1 MKKAREL
8 FDTVMKELSPKG
20 RRTLVFLL
28 VAFLFLSG
36 TLLAYYQT
44 RGSSREAKP
53 AAKEAARKIDLS
65 IDRNLFEKSAY
76 LEGKKELTKASEE
89 KEKLEKEN
97 KELRDRL
104 SELEKRFGGSVIVD
118 SPAAPKG
125 PAKAPAAVPP
135 LPVPPAQG
143 AQGGWSV
150 PPPPAPAAPEKP
162 ELVGG
167 IAVQSNTKASQE
179 EKARKDREEDV
190 KKKKLTVYLPPS
202 FMAATLLSGLDAPAA
217 EHAKG
222 HPLPALLRIEDP
234 AFLPNK
240 VRADLS
246 GCFVIAEGYGNLAD
260 ERAHLRMTNLSCLS
274 KKGRSV
280 IDARVKGFV
289 VDQDGKIGLRG
300 EVASKMGAVIAR
312 SVIAG
317 FFGGLGEAI
326 TQQTQTVAISPL
338 GQTSTV
344 DPGKVAQAGLGKG
357 LSTAAQEI
365 QRFYLELARQSV
377 PVVQVGATRR
387 ITLVISEGAELE
399 VKENKP
405 IATGKGG

>member
-1 MKKAREL
+1 MKKIREL

-28 VAFLFLSG
+28 VALLFLAG
-36 TLLAYYQT
+36 TLLAYHQT
-44 RGSSREAKP
+44 RGSSRDAKP
-53 AAKEAARKIDLS
+53 AAKEATRKIDLS

-104 SELEKRFGGSVIVD
+104 SELEKRFGGNVIVD

-125 PAKAPAAVPP
+125 PAKAAPSVPP
-135 LPVPPAQG
+135 LPPPA
-143 AQGGWSV
+143 AQGSWSV
-150 PPPPAPAAPEKP
+150 PPPPAPAAAPEKP

-167 IAVQSNTKASQE
+167 IAVQSNVKAPQE
-179 EKARKDREEDV
+179 EKEKKEREEDV

-280 IDARVKGFV
+280 IDSRVKGFV

-326 TQQTQTVAISPL
+326 TQQTQTIAISPL

-365 QRFYLELARQSV
+365 QRFYLELARQAV

>member
-28 VAFLFLSG
+28 VAFLFLAG

-44 RGSSREAKP
+44 RGASRDAKP
-53 AAKEAARKIDLS
+53 AAKEASRKIDLS

-76 LEGKKELTKASEE
+76 LEGKKEIAKASEE
-89 KEKLEKEN
+89 KEKLEREN

-104 SELEKRFGGSVIVD
+104 AELEKRFGGGG
-118 SPAAPKG
+118 AAEPTASPKG

-135 LPVPPAQG
+135 LPPPP

-150 PPPPAPAAPEKP
+150 PPPPAPAAAAEKP

-167 IAVQSNTKASQE
+167 IAVQSNAKASQE
-179 EKARKDREEDV
+179 EKAKKDREEDV